1 MHPLTCIS
9 RAIGRRMNKWRLLYD
24 TDHSGP
30 ENMARD
36 YALLISVAE
45 RQSPPVLRFYGWEHP
60 AITIGYFQ
68 SIDEETNRNE
78 CRSRGIG
85 IIRRI
90 TGGGAVFHADE
101 ITYSVI
107 IPLPSPGIPA
117 NVNDSYPVILAPI
130 VGALRDHSVN
140 AVHVPINDILAG
152 GKKVSGSAQVRRDG
166 VLLQHGTIIL
176 DMDIPAAFKCLTVPE
191 SKNRSHGI
199 TEPEERVTTLRKI
212 IGDEALTSRFRRS
225 MIERT
230 AARFAEK
237 FNISFDDSV
246 FSDNELAVAEQINH
260 TVFSNTEW
268 NERRKADFEI

>member
-1 MHPLTCIS
+1 
-9 RAIGRRMNKWRLLYD
+9 MNKWRLLFD

-36 YALLISVAE
+36 YALLRSVAE
-45 RQSPPVLRFYGWEHP
+45 KHSPPVLRFYGWENP

-78 CRSRGIG
+78 CRSRGIE

-107 IPLPSPGIPA
+107 IPLDAPGNPE
-117 NVNDSYPVILAPI
+117 NVNDSYPVLLAPI
-130 VGALRDHSVN
+130 IDALRDHSIN
-140 AVHVPINDILAG
+140 AVHVPINDILVD
-152 GKKVSGSAQVRRDG
+152 GKKISGSAQVRRGG

-176 DMDIPAAFKCLTVPE
+176 DMDIPTVFKCLTVPE
-191 SKNRSHGI
+191 SKNRSHGL
-199 TEPEERVTTLRKI
+199 TDPEERITTLRKI
-212 IGDEALTSRFRRS
+212 IGDEALTPRFRRS
-225 MIERT
+225 LSEKT

-237 FNISFDDSV
+237 FNISFTDSV
-246 FSDNELAVAEQINH
+246 FSENELAVAKKISH
-260 TVFSNTEW
+260 TVFSNSEW
-268 NERRKADFEI
+268 NEERKADFII